1 MGWTNSQESEEI
13 LKKSTSHIKGYFSSL
28 RSFFSRAVVLVG
40 FASFFFLVVFPC
52 GHEGEIIIGGGRGGG
67 EKNINYILEFN
78 ASGTCP
84 VWVGGVKDIAEKSPS
99 THKKMKLFS
108 TKKAFPSTI
117 RATRKLF
124 KMLQNSNRDAMNN
137 G

>member
-1 MGWTNSQESEEI
+1 MGWTNSQEKEEI

-52 GHEGEIIIGGGRGGG
+52 GHEGEIIIGGGRG

-84 VWVGGVKDIAEKSPS
+84 DWVGGVKDIVEKVLPHTKNETIFNEKGFSKYNKS
-99 THKKMKLFS
+99 NQETLQDVTKL
-108 TKKAFPSTI
+108 
-117 RATRKLF
+117 
-124 KMLQNSNRDAMNN
+124 
-137 G
+137 